1 MITLIRQN
9 SLLDIVILVVVINM
23 KRKFIT
29 RKTKRKKHWGFFSFL
44 MVFGITLYVTFR
56 FFDRGNIKINDKV
69 LAKILVNIAFTNDGN
84 SKRYSIGKLNPAIF
98 LKNNYHKYIAR
109 NTEPTITEEKPLI
122 YIYNSHQ
129 TEEYK
134 PTNFAEF
141 SVVPTVVVGDY
152 ILEDIFNKN
161 NLKTLVEEGSV
172 KSILNQ
178 NGWIY
183 SYSYMA
189 SRILMENA
197 KANNPSLKYFI
208 DVHRDSLTRDR
219 TTIAIDGKDYAK
231 TIFLIGLENAN
242 YEENLDFT
250 NRINDKLNEKYP
262 GLSKGIYKKG
272 GVGVNGVYNQ
282 DFSNRVILIE
292 VGGYENSLTEVLNS
306 LIAFSECF
314 MEVIN
319 EEI

>member
-1 MITLIRQN
+1 
-9 SLLDIVILVVVINM
+9 M

-44 MVFGITLYVTFR
+44 MLFGITLYVTFR
-56 FFDRGNIKINDKV
+56 FFDRSNIKIDDKV

-84 SKRYSIGKLNPAIF
+84 SKRFSIEKLNPTIF
-98 LKNNYHKYIAR
+98 LKNNYHKYIAK
-109 NTEPTITEEKPLI
+109 NTEPTIMEEKPLI

-134 PTNFAEF
+134 PTSFAEF

-219 TTIAIDGKDYAK
+219 TTITIDGKDYAK

>member
-1 MITLIRQN
+1 
-9 SLLDIVILVVVINM
+9 M

-29 RKTKRKKHWGFFSFL
+29 RKTKRKKHWGFFSFF

-152 ILEDIFNKN
+152 ILEDIFNK
-161 NLKTLVEEGSV
+161 
-172 KSILNQ
+172 
-178 NGWIY
+178 
-183 SYSYMA
+183 
-189 SRILMENA
+189 
-197 KANNPSLKYFI
+197 
-208 DVHRDSLTRDR
+208 
-219 TTIAIDGKDYAK
+219 
-231 TIFLIGLENAN
+231 
-242 YEENLDFT
+242 
-250 NRINDKLNEKYP
+250 
-262 GLSKGIYKKG
+262 
-272 GVGVNGVYNQ
+272 
-282 DFSNRVILIE
+282 
-292 VGGYENSLTEVLNS
+292 
-306 LIAFSECF
+306 
-314 MEVIN
+314 
-319 EEI
+319 